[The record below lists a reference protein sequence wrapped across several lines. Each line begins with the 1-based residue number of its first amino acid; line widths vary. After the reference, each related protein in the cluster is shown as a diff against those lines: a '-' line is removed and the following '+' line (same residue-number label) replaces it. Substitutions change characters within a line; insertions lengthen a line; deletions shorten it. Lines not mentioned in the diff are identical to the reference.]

1 MSLPQV
7 SVRKY
12 NARSLKVLWGR
23 SAGRCSMP
31 ECRVELLVD
40 DSEYDPVVIIGDI
53 AHVVASSNEGPR
65 GNKCKNIGKRDE
77 YENLILLCKNCH
89 AKIDGQKKKFTV
101 DAIKKIKA
109 DHEAWVRT
117 SLPER
122 GQSNTGWET
131 ILLQGVKPFDAQRAI
146 DALSPDYPEGKPH
159 LIAVCPEKEEW
170 RTIYQRIAL
179 VVNGLFERSDPFNKR
194 FAVFP
199 LAPVSACVTLGFC
212 LSDRPRVRLFHYHR
226 YSQSWN
232 WKASRRGD
240 AKPKV
245 VGLPAR
251 ANHKHGQIVICFEI
265 SAKIQKV
272 HINAVGEKVIGA
284 ISIQVPRPSTSWLRS
299 ERQLDELGR
308 IAHETF
314 EIIQNQFPNATS
326 WHLLLA
332 TPAPVA
338 VRIGQAMNHTMI
350 PRVQLYEFNRSATP
364 SYIPSIQLS
373 GGTYE

>member
-1 MSLPQV
+1 MSLPQA
-7 SVRKY
+7 SARKY
-12 NARSLKVLWGR
+12 NARTLKVLWGR

-40 DSEYDPVVIIGDI
+40 DSAYDPVVIMGDI
-53 AHVVASSNEGPR
+53 AHVMASSDEGPR
-65 GNKCKNIGKRDE
+65 GNKCESIGKRDE

-89 AKIDGQKKKFTV
+89 AKIDGQKKKFDV

-109 DHEAWVRT
+109 EHEAWVRT

-122 GQSNTGWET
+122 GQSNIGWEA
-131 ILLQGVKPFDAQRAI
+131 ILLQDAKPFDAQQAI
-146 DALSPDYPEGKPH
+146 DALSPDFLEGKPH
-159 LIAVCPEKEEW
+159 LIEVYPEKEEW
-170 RTIYQRIAL
+170 RTIVQRIGLAMNAL
-179 VVNGLFERSDPFNKR
+179 FKRSDPFNKR
-194 FAVFP
+194 FAIFP
-199 LAPVSACVTLGFC
+199 LAPVSACVALGFC
-212 LSDRPRVRLFHYHR
+212 LSDRPRVRLFQYHR

-232 WKASRRGD
+232 WKASLRD
-240 AKPKV
+240 YAKPKI

-251 ANHKHGQIVICFEI
+251 ANHKHGQVVICFEI

-272 HINAVGEKVIGA
+272 HINDVGGKVIGT

-299 ERQLDELGR
+299 DGQLDELGR

-338 VRIGQAMNHTMI
+338 VRIGQAMNPTMI
-350 PRVQLYEFNRSATP
+350 PPVQLYEFNRSAIP
-364 SYIPSIQLS
+364 PYVPSIQLN
-373 GGTYE
+373 GGTHE